1 MCIYLNIYIFLLS
14 CESLRAF
21 FARQIQVLSCTSRL
35 HTEWGTDS
43 RICLRNELVGLDHCC
58 LSVLFYLTACVFVFL
73 IFFVPSGL
81 FPVQFSVKGMKNF
94 CWLVPWV

>member
-35 HTEWGTDS
+35 Q
-43 RICLRNELVGLDHCC
+43 NEG
-58 LSVLFYLTACVFVFL
+58 LTAVFV
-73 IFFVPSGL
+73 SEM
-81 FPVQFSVKGMKNF
+81 S
-94 CWLVPWV
+94 WLVLTTVVFQFFFI